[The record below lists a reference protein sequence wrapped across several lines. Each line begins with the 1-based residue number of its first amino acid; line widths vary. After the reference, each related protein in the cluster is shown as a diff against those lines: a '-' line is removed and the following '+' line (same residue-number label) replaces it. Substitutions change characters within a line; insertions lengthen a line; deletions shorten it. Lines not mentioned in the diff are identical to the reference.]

1 MESKESMTDISILVA
16 TLTQKVLQLQEKLD
30 FLCKSTGN
38 CELINKVHS
47 EMDPNEQQ
55 PIITKETNVSNG
67 TNINTLC
74 EEE

>member
-38 CELINKVHS
+38 CELISKAHS
-47 EMDPNEQQ
+47 DLGPGT
-55 PIITKETNVSNG
+55 PGTTITKETNVNNG
-67 TNINTLC
+67 TNINALC

>member
-1 MESKESMTDISILVA
+1 MESKESMTDMSIIIA
-16 TLTQKVLQLQEKLD
+16 GLTQKVLLLQEKLD

-47 EMDPNEQQ
+47 EMSPNEQGAG
-55 PIITKETNVSNG
+55 ITKETNVSNG